1 MDLRRTN
8 LIVGPIV
15 AGLWASAGL
24 AWAQAWPIGTPDLA
38 TCTAAIERDTRA
50 ALAVD
55 STVREIPTP
64 TECQGVGADGL
75 AAAVAAMT
83 PVGVPRLADDEPTA
97 RPTSASPRPRRTTPA
112 PRRTT
117 AVPAPERTTVTPT
130 PDPSPS
136 TEPTPGS
143 SISEP
148 TPSPSTSAPE
158 EEDPAWHA
166 PRPPVSA

>member
-24 AWAQAWPIGTPDLA
+24 AWAQAWPITKPDLPS
-38 TCTAAIERDTRA
+38 CTAAIERDTHA

-55 STVREIPTP
+55 PTVREIPTP

-75 AAAVAAMT
+75 AAAIAAMT
-83 PVGVPRLADDEPTA
+83 PVRVPEQGGEPA
-97 RPTSASPRPRRTTPA
+97 PRPTSASPRPRRTTPA
-112 PRRTT
+112 PRQATPT
-117 AVPAPERTTVTPT
+117 VPTPKRTTVTPT

-158 EEDPAWHA
+158 EEDPAW
-166 PRPPVSA
+166 RVPPPIVSA